1 MNIEYG
7 FGQQGILEVAVARRD
22 RNNISGFGEIGMLNL
37 AIQND
42 ILRNVNSVDMNL
54 EISNIRLIQND
65 NTVVGTNPQTGV
77 VTVNLAS
84 STVNIEDFNL
94 EIFPNPA
101 QDLLNVKANNA
112 ILSTIAIY
120 NINGQLVQQSLEIG
134 SDQKILDLGLLT
146 EGVYMIQVLTDKGL
160 INRKIVVKK

>member
-1 MNIEYG
+1 MNI
-7 FGQQGILEVAVARRD
+7 
-22 RNNISGFGEIGMLNL
+22 
-37 AIQND
+37 
-42 ILRNVNSVDMNL
+42 

-65 NTVVGTNPQTGV
+65 NTVIGTNPQTGV

-84 STVNIEDFNL
+84 STENIEDFNL

-112 ILSTIAIY
+112 ILNSIAIY
-120 NINGQLVQQSLEIG
+120 NINGQLVQQSLELN
-134 SDQKILDLGLLT
+134 SDQQSIDISILS